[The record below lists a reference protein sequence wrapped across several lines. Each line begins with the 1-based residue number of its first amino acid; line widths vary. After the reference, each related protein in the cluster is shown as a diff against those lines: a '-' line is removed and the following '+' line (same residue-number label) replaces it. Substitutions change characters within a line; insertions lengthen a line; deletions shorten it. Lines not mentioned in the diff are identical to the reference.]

1 MCSETSGIL
10 RFYDPPVESTAGPR
24 ATGRC
29 LCGAVTY
36 EVRGPLRDIV
46 LCHCIECRRWSGT
59 AAGAFAAAHDD
70 DLAISGDALRWIDS
84 PDSGRNA
91 RRGFCVHCG
100 TSLFWKAPELE
111 RTGIAAGTL
120 EAPTGLRVAAH
131 IYSHQAVD
139 WDELPEDGLPRDPE
153 TGAIEIRWT

>member
-1 MCSETSGIL
+1 M
-10 RFYDPPVESTAGPR
+10 ESAAEPR

-59 AAGAFAAAHDD
+59 GAGAFAAAHDD
-70 DLAISGDALRWIDS
+70 DLVVAGDALRWVES
-84 PDSGRNA
+84 PDSIRNA
-91 RRGFCVHCG
+91 RRGFCVDCG
-100 TSLFWKAPELE
+100 TSVFWKAPELE

-120 EAPTGLRVAAH
+120 DAPTGLRVAAH
-131 IYSHQAVD
+131 IYTHQVPD

-153 TGAIEIRWT
+153 PGAAIELRWT